1 MHLDINPEID
11 YDTPTS
17 PSYTQGM
24 RYPRVYFITTHW
36 VRAVYPE
43 HPQVFAENR
52 SEPDTLH
59 RGGNDPHAIDG
70 KIDQTRYEYRGDN
83 TPMQSMGKTFG
94 HDTLQ
99 RDSNGP
105 QAIDGKIDQTRYEY
119 RGDNTPMQS
128 MGKTIA
134 PGVPGGL
141 NKAAPAKTWDS
152 SKKPT
157 GSTHK
162 IPGLTPG
169 FKPRLAHGQ
178 TCMNPGLAPTRP
190 KQGLQPHR
198 MYGET

>member
-59 RGGNDPHAIDG
+59 RGGNDPH
-70 KIDQTRYEYRGDN
+70 
-83 TPMQSMGKTFG
+83 
-94 HDTLQ
+94 
-99 RDSNGP
+99 
-105 QAIDGKIDQTRYEY
+105 AIDGKIDQTRYEY